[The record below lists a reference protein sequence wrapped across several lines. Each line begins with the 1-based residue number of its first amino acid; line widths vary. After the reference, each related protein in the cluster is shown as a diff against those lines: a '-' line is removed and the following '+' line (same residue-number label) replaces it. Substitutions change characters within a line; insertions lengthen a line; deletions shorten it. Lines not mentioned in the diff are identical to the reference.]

1 MFFFEQFRC
10 MYSSVISCPHQG
22 LLKKDEFVKE
32 KNLWENFVAE
42 IYFVNKCVS
51 LTPPVSLSHQ
61 LLKYSADWKTVSESS
76 QQKTINKCYFHKIL
90 RRNVFLSRLLLYSQP
105 SSAFTVLSEPCNVL
119 TFKTVEKKKMR
130 TAAFTQFLW
139 RSVFAARPLSPPLQP
154 TLSVISGLGRQTAG
168 FKDMDKG
175 ANTDRN
181 TDTITNTNTDAST
194 EANTDAHCTY
204 TH

>member
-1 MFFFEQFRC
+1 MFFLAVQIYVLVLCPIRA
-10 MYSSVISCPHQG
+10 SSKRTNLS
-22 LLKKDEFVKE
+22 KKKIFGRI
-32 KNLWENFVAE
+32 LFQ

-61 LLKYSADWKTVSESS
+61 LLKYSANWKTVSEPS

-90 RRNVFLSRLLLYSQP
+90 RGNVFLSRLLLYSQP
-105 SSAFTVLSEPCNVL
+105 NSAFTVLSEPCNVL
-119 TFKTVEKKKMR
+119 TFKTVEKMLS
-130 TAAFTQFLW
+130 AAFTQFLW

>member
-1 MFFFEQFRC
+1 MFFLAVQIYVLVC
-10 MYSSVISCPHQG
+10 NLVPHQG

-61 LLKYSADWKTVSESS
+61 LLKYSADWKTVSEPS

-105 SSAFTVLSEPCNVL
+105 NSAFTVLSEPCNFL
-119 TFKTVEKKKMR
+119 TVKTVEKKKDANCCFHTIPVKKRLCR
-130 TAAFTQFLW
+130 TPPVSSVTAHPIRHLW
-139 RSVFAARPLSPPLQP
+139 PWQTDGRLQRH
-154 TLSVISGLGRQTAG
+154 G
-168 FKDMDKG
+168 
-175 ANTDRN
+175 
-181 TDTITNTNTDAST
+181 
-194 EANTDAHCTY
+194 
-204 TH
+204 